1 MSIVEN
7 IRKELNEQLAIW
19 DQPSMAIGIV
29 KDGEIVLS
37 EAVGYRDLDKKL
49 AADDDTLYQIGSCSK
64 AFTAAAAAIL
74 VDRGLLDWDTP
85 VVKYMPWLRFK
96 DEYTTM
102 NATTRD
108 LLCHRTGLPRHDAYW
123 IDGPHTRKEMVE
135 NLATMQPCW
144 PFRTTWCYQN
154 TCYVAVGML
163 IETLSG
169 QTWEEFVQKE
179 IFEPLGMTRSSFYID
194 YIEND
199 ANRAKG
205 YGRPVPT
212 ETKGMTFVPYL
223 RSDREDMAA
232 GIGAP
237 IGPAGSIVSTIGDML
252 KWLQFNL
259 NKGKVG
265 DKQIISEANMNELHK
280 PNMLMDEPLVMPAPE
295 IDFPS
300 YGMGWF
306 VETFRGRTMVEH
318 GGNLN
323 GFTALVTMVPEM
335 NLGMVELVNF
345 DNSFNTYA
353 TAYSVIDKYLE
364 VEGGDWH
371 NRWRE
376 FVDLILGG
384 NDAGIQALNGEKVEG
399 TKPSR
404 ELAAYA
410 GTYRNA
416 TYGDIVITC
425 ENDQLFFY
433 YNKCT
438 SPCEHFH
445 YDTFQIK
452 NVHALF
458 NGMNFTFGTD
468 KFGKV
473 SELSFGIVLNPA
485 AKDEIFVKVEG

>member
-7 IRKELNEQLAIW
+7 IRKELNEQLPIW

-37 EAVGYRDLDKKL
+37 EAVGYRDIDQKL
-49 AADDDTLYQIGSCSK
+49 PANDETVYQIGSCSK

-96 DEYTTM
+96 EEYTTM

-108 LLCHRTGLPRHDAYW
+108 LLCHRTGLPRHDDYW
-123 IDGPHTRKEMVE
+123 IDGPCTRKEMVE

-163 IETLSG
+163 IETLTG

-179 IFEPLGMTRSSFYID
+179 IFEPLGMTRSSFYVD
-194 YIEND
+194 YTEGE
-199 ANRAKG
+199 ANHATP
-205 YGRPVPT
+205 YDRPIPT
-212 ETKGMTFVPYL
+212 DTHGTRQIPFLK
-223 RSDREDMAA
+223 SDREDMAA
-232 GIGAP
+232 GVGAP
-237 IGPAGSIVSTIGDML
+237 YGPAGSIMSTIGDML
-252 KWLQFNL
+252 KWVQFNL

-295 IDFPS
+295 MDFFA

-306 VETFRGRTMVEH
+306 TETFRGRTMVEH
-318 GGNLN
+318 GGNIN

-335 NLGMVELVNF
+335 NLGIVNLVNF
-345 DNSFNTYA
+345 NNSFNTYA
-353 TAYSVIDKYLE
+353 TAYSVIDKYLGIE
-364 VEGGDWH
+364 DGNWH
-371 NRWRE
+371 ERWRE
-376 FVDLILGG
+376 FVGMILGG
-384 NDAGIQALNGEKVEG
+384 NDAGIQMLNGEKVEG

-404 ELAAYA
+404 ELKEYA

-416 TYGDIVITC
+416 TYGDIVITF
-425 ENDQLFFY
+425 EDDKLYFE
-433 YNKCT
+433 YNKCK

-452 NVHALF
+452 DVFALF
-458 NGMNFTFGTD
+458 NGMNYTFKTD

-473 SELSFGIVLNPA
+473 SELSFGIVLNPV